1 MKGALKLS
9 AAGPSVVIVD
19 DHAAVRAAL
28 AQLLRGEGIPVLGVA
43 GGVQSGYE
51 LVLGRRPD
59 VAVIDVRLADGS
71 GVELTTRLLGR
82 WPTLAVLLYTGEP
95 IEARMVDGLLS
106 RGARGVALKT
116 GDVSGLTDAI
126 RRVAA
131 GERYVDP
138 ALRRPSATSNPVDA
152 LSEREREVL
161 RLVAAGLTNV
171 RIAEALFLSPHTV
184 RTHVR
189 NCLRKLG
196 VSTRAQAVLALERS
210 ESQIPGVER

>member
-1 MKGALKLS
+1 VKLPS
-9 AAGPSVVIVD
+9 AGVSVVIVD
-19 DHAAVRAAL
+19 DHPAVRAAL
-28 AQLLRGEGIPVLGVA
+28 AQLLRGEGIPVLGEA

-51 LVLGRRPD
+51 IVLRRRPD

-71 GVELTTRLLGR
+71 GIELTARLVAS
-82 WPTLAVLLYTGEP
+82 WPTVGILLYTGEP
-95 IEARMVDGLLS
+95 VEPGMVDRLLS

-116 GDVSGLTDAI
+116 GDVSGLMDAI
-126 RRVAA
+126 RTVGA
-131 GERYVDP
+131 GERYIDP
-138 ALRRPSATSNPVDA
+138 GLCRPSPAAAPIDA

-161 RLVAAGLTNV
+161 RLVASGLTNV

-196 VSTRAQAVLALERS
+196 VNTRAQAVLALERS
-210 ESQIPGVER
+210 ESRIPGVER